1 MFPASLKLCYPALLC
16 IIKNERWMISYVC
29 HIVYPEI
36 SNMMFVVKSM
46 FLCPP
51 IHYIMF
57 GPPMNE
63 VTVKKLFDEHGVSR

>member
-1 MFPASLKLCYPALLC
+1 
-16 IIKNERWMISYVC
+16 MISYVC
-29 HIVYPEI
+29 HIFYPEI

-63 VTVKKLFDEHGVSR
+63 VTVKKLFDDRGVSR